1 MDSQY
6 QQQYDT
12 INSVTRIIGL
22 LAISETSPSELR
34 LAIPGLNEMHPSS
47 ILQVHPQGKHIIIGR
62 LNNKLVHEQLLRK
75 RDIHVYYHVNGAD
88 ISFTTRLLKTGI
100 NNGQDQ
106 YVIAFPDHIKYRQRR
121 SSYRVHVSLALEVT
135 ASFKDREGQTHV
147 GQLRDISSGG
157 MKVQFTKVRAAAF
170 EQQPVMPNCTLR
182 LPDDTDIQCT
192 FKVRHLH
199 ENARKTGLTI
209 GGSFVALE
217 QHHKRTLDRFIASLE
232 RRTLRE
238 LRA

>member
-12 INSVTRIIGL
+12 ISSVTRITGL
-22 LAISETSPSELR
+22 LNASDTTPSELR
-34 LAIPGLNEMHPSS
+34 LSIADLHEMHPSAV
-47 ILQVHPQGKHIIIGR
+47 LQVHPNGKHIIIR
-62 LNNKLVHEQLLRK
+62 KIRDALAHELLLKK
-75 RDIHVYYHVNGAD
+75 REIHVYYHINGAD
-88 ISFTTRLLKTGI
+88 ISFTSRLLKTRSS
-100 NNGQDQ
+100 NGQEH
-106 YVIAFPDHIKYRQRR
+106 YLIAFPDEVKYRQRR
-121 SSYRVHVSLALEVT
+121 STYRVHVSLALEVT
-135 ASFKDREGQTHV
+135 ASFKDQKGQTHI
-147 GQLRDISSGG
+147 GQLRDISAGG
-157 MKVQFTKVRAAAF
+157 MKVQFTRVKATAF
-170 EQQPVMPNCTLR
+170 EQQPVMPLCTIR

-192 FKVRHLH
+192 FKIRHLH

-217 QHHKRTLDRFIASLE
+217 QHDKRTIERFIASLE

>member
-12 INSVTRIIGL
+12 ISSVARIIGL
-22 LAISETSPSELR
+22 LNISETNPSELR
-34 LAIPGLNEMHPSS
+34 LAIPGINDMHRS
-47 ILQVHPQGKHIIIGR
+47 IVQQVHPQGKNIIIDSLPDR
-62 LNNKLVHEQLLRK
+62 QAHEQLLRK

-88 ISFTTRLLKTGI
+88 ISFTSRLLKTRI
-100 NNGQDQ
+100 HNDQ
-106 YVIAFPDHIKYRQRR
+106 EQYIIAFPEKIKYRQRR

-135 ASFKDREGQTHV
+135 ASFKDHEGQTHV
-147 GQLRDISSGG
+147 GQLRDISAGG
-157 MKVQFTKVRAAAF
+157 MKVQFTKVKAATF
-170 EQQPVMPNCTLR
+170 EQQPLMPDCTLR
-182 LPDDTDIQCT
+182 LPDDRDIQCT
-192 FKVRHLH
+192 FKVRHFH

-217 QHHKRTLDRFIASLE
+217 QHDKRALKRFIASLE